1 MRSKPIRGFTLV
13 ELLVVIAI
21 IGVLIGLLLPAV
33 QQARQ
38 AARRMQSTNN
48 LKQIGLATHNFHDT
62 FGKLPDNGTWAFS
75 CWVWGPPY
83 GGASPRPEISD
94 GCSWAYKILP
104 FLEQT
109 ALYENWTN
117 EVAIT
122 AYMDPGRGGTGI
134 AEHVYVSDAGD
145 EWAENIAKMGPV
157 SDYAANA
164 MVIGSGMN
172 AVDDGSGN
180 LTVSPNWNAGPSSSW
195 KTYRRK
201 LTDIKDGTSNTILV
215 GTKALATETY
225 DSRGGGEFTMS
236 NGTLRAKNDFSIASA
251 GPSDYGNMR
260 ALDPAVL
267 WWAGQTSSSGSTQYV
282 YYFPGQNYF
291 LNSGANGWFHFTME
305 VVADKPGLDTTNRW
319 GSPYP
324 ATPFCM
330 ADGSVSSI
338 SNGTNYL
345 LLCPLLTP
353 NGGEINPSL

>member
-1 MRSKPIRGFTLV
+1 MSKQRFRGFTLV

-48 LKQIGLATHNFHDT
+48 LKQIGLGMHNFHDT
-62 FGKLPDNGTWAFS
+62 FGKLPDNGTWSYS
-75 CWVWGPPY
+75 CWVWGPPW
-83 GGASPRPEISD
+83 GGAAPRPEIVD

-104 FLEQT
+104 FIEQT
-109 ALYENWTN
+109 ALYDNWTDTAPIN
-117 EVAIT
+117 
-122 AYMDPGRGGTGI
+122 AYMDPGRGGGGL
-134 AEHVYVSDAGD
+134 ADHVYVTGASD
-145 EWAENIAKMGPV
+145 EWAENIANMGPV

-172 AVDDGSGN
+172 GTDTGGSVG
-180 LTVSPNWNAGPSSSW
+180 VSPNWNAGPSSAW
-195 KTYRRK
+195 KSYRRR

-215 GTKALATETY
+215 GTKAMATETY
-225 DSRGGGEFTMS
+225 DSRGGGDFTMS
-236 NGTLRAKNDFSIASA
+236 NGTTRAKNDQPITAA
-251 GPSDYGNMR
+251 GPYDMGNMR

-267 WWAGQTSSSGSTQYV
+267 TWAAQVGSSGSTPYV
-282 YYFPGQNYF
+282 HYYPGQNF
-291 LNSGANGWFHFTME
+291 FVNSGANGWLHFTME
-305 VVADKPGLDTTNRW
+305 VVGDKRGLDTFNRW

-338 SNGTNYL
+338 QNGTNYL

-353 NGGEINPSL
+353 NGGEVNSPL